1 MQQMKLV
8 ESALLADAA
17 LFAGCALLLALLS
30 RMASPARRKGILP
43 MAALAAVGASGI
55 YLLQHF
61 EPHFQS
67 ETLGMLLREGVLA
80 LIAFGVIRAATF
92 FVFQVTLARLAV
104 PRILGDVV
112 IALTLIAY
120 ALFRLN
126 AVGVNL
132 VGIATTS
139 AVVTGAIAFSA
150 QETLGNLWGG
160 LALQLER
167 TCRIGDW
174 VKIDDVMGQVVSIRW
189 RCLALA
195 TNNNETVVIPNAAL
209 MKNRITVLARRGD
222 EGAPWRKS
230 VRFQLEFACAPAHV
244 VPRVEAAFAS
254 AEIENLARDPAPYC
268 VCTGFGDSGI
278 DYAVVFYIVDPR
290 REWWTESQIRLHL
303 FAALTREGMGIPF
316 PRRVVEMRRDERPEI
331 DAREHARRLA
341 AIERSDLFR
350 ALTHAERDALA
361 IGLAGCPYAGGD
373 LIFRQGAAAD
383 SLFILCHGSVD
394 VVFDDAATGR
404 RNKLASLEAPAYFGE
419 MGLLLG
425 APRRATVLAAGDVL
439 CYRLDKQ
446 AFDTVLSARPEL
458 AVELS
463 RALAQRQAQ
472 NDATLLALDANA
484 RSQNALSRAEDL
496 VRRIREFFALG

>member
-1 MQQMKLV
+1 MNLI

-17 LFAGCALLLALLS
+17 LFAGCTVLLALLS

-43 MAALAAVGASGI
+43 MAVLAALGASGI
-55 YLLQHF
+55 YLLQRF
-61 EPHFQS
+61 EVHFQS
-67 ETLGMLLREGVLA
+67 ETLGMLLREGMLA
-80 LIAFGVIRAATF
+80 LIAFAVIRAATF

-174 VKIDDVMGQVVSIRW
+174 VKVDDVIGQVVSIRW

-209 MKNRITVLARRGD
+209 MKNRITVLGRRGE
-222 EGAPWRKS
+222 EGAPWRKN
-230 VRFQLEFACAPAHV
+230 VRFQLEFAHAPAQV

-254 AEIENLARDPAPYC
+254 AEIANLARDPAPYC
-268 VCTGFGDSGI
+268 VCAGFGDSGI
-278 DYAVVFYIVDPR
+278 DYAVVYYLVDPR
-290 REWWTESQIRLHL
+290 HEWWTESQVRLHL
-303 FAALTREGMGIPF
+303 FAALAREGLGIPF
-316 PRRVVEMRRDERPEI
+316 PRRVVEMRNDERPEM
-331 DAREHARRLA
+331 DARERARRLA

-350 ALTHAERDALA
+350 ALTPAERDALA

-383 SLFILCHGSVD
+383 SLFILCRGSVD

-425 APRRATVLAAGDVL
+425 APRRATVVAAGDVL

-463 RALAQRQAQ
+463 RVLEQRQAQ

-484 RSQNALSRAEDL
+484 RSRNALSRAEDL
-496 VRRIREFFALG
+496 VRRIREFFALT